1 MNRGYEDSVASAD
14 IDDGIGRHCM
24 GRIHHEADLEQ
35 WSNPCRRQ
43 DDPGRW
49 CLNYSSPR
57 PGLQPMAIAGKR
69 QPVR

>member
-1 MNRGYEDSVASAD
+1 MNRGYEDSVASAA
-14 IDDGIGRHCM
+14 INDDIGRRCM

-35 WSNPCRRQ
+35 WSNQRRRQ

-49 CLNYSSPR
+49 CLNYSWPR
-57 PGLQPMAIAGKR
+57 PELQPMAIASKR